1 MYTFFERNAL
11 TRVLYYGI
19 NISLGLLFLLPFYW
33 TVSTSLK
40 TAPNVRLYPPQLF
53 PNPLTFS
60 NYSAVWVQ
68 REDFPLWYFNSL
80 IVGAFTVIC
89 VVIISAL
96 AGYGFAK
103 FQFPGRELLFFS
115 ILVSM
120 MIPGQSLLVS
130 LFEIMKRLNLINTRT
145 VLVIIYTT
153 GQLAFSIFLMR
164 NAFEVIP
171 NALLEAAKIDG
182 CGDMNALIRIALPL
196 VLPSMATVAIFAFI
210 GAWNEFIV
218 ALIFT
223 TTDPMKTV
231 PVGLSILL
239 GVYGTNWQN
248 LTAVATL
255 ASIPP
260 IVLFLL
266 SQRLFIRGITSGA
279 IR

>member
-1 MYTFFERNAL
+1 MRTFFERSPL
-11 TRVLYYGI
+11 TQILYYLL
-19 NISLGLLFLLPFYW
+19 NIGLGLLFLLPFYW
-33 TVSTSLK
+33 TVATSLK
-40 TAPNVRLYPPQLF
+40 IAPNVRRYPPQLF
-53 PNPLTFS
+53 PDPVTFE

-68 REDFPLWYFNSL
+68 REDFPLWYTNSL
-80 IVGAFTVIC
+80 VVGVFTVIC
-89 VVIISAL
+89 VVVISGL
-96 AGYGFAK
+96 AGYGFAR

-115 ILVSM
+115 ILISM

-145 VLVIIYTT
+145 VLVVIYTT

-164 NAFEVIP
+164 NAFEAIP
-171 NALLEAAKIDG
+171 SALLEAAKIDG
-182 CGDMNALIRIALPL
+182 CGDVGALFRIALPL
-196 VLPSMATVAIFAFI
+196 VLPSIATVAVFAFI
-210 GAWNEFIV
+210 AAWNEFIV

-231 PVGLSILL
+231 PVGLNILL

-260 IVLFLL
+260 IVLFMLA
-266 SQRLFIRGITSGA
+266 QRLFIRGITSGA

>member
-1 MYTFFERNAL
+1 MYTFFERNSL

-19 NISLGLLFLLPFYW
+19 NIGLGLLFLLPFYW
-33 TVSTSLK
+33 TVTTSLK

-53 PNPLTFS
+53 PNPLTFGS
-60 NYSAVWVQ
+60 YSAVWVQ

-80 IVGAFTVIC
+80 IVGGFTVIC

-164 NAFEVIP
+164 NAFEAIP

-196 VLPSMATVAIFAFI
+196 VLPSAATVAIFAFI

>member
-1 MYTFFERNAL
+1 MYTFFERNSL
-11 TRVLYYGI
+11 TRALYYVL
-19 NISLGLLFLLPFYW
+19 NIGLGLLFLLPFYW
-33 TVSTSLK
+33 TVITSLK
-40 TAPNVRLYPPQLF
+40 TPPNVRLYPPQLF
-53 PNPLTFS
+53 PNPITLS
-60 NYSAVWVQ
+60 SYSAIWIQ

-80 IVGAFTVIC
+80 FVGIFTAIY
-89 VVIISAL
+89 VVIISTL

-130 LFEIMKRLNLINTRT
+130 LFEIMKRLNLINTRMA
-145 VLVIIYTT
+145 LIIIYTA
-153 GQLAFSIFLMR
+153 GQLAFSIFLTR
-164 NAFEVIP
+164 NAFEAIP
-171 NALLEAAKIDG
+171 SALLEAAKIDG
-182 CGDMNALIRIALPL
+182 CGDVGALCRIALPL
-196 VLPSMATVAIFAFI
+196 VFPSMATVAIFAFI

>member
-1 MYTFFERNAL
+1 MYTFFERNSL
-11 TRVLYYGI
+11 TRTLYYVLNAG
-19 NISLGLLFLLPFYW
+19 LGLLFLLPFYW
-33 TVSTSLK
+33 TVTTSLK

-53 PNPLTFS
+53 PNPITLS
-60 NYSAVWVQ
+60 SYSAIWIQ

-80 IVGAFTVIC
+80 FVGIFTAIY
-89 VVIISAL
+89 VVIISTL

-115 ILVSM
+115 ILISM

-130 LFEIMKRLNLINTRT
+130 LFEIMKRLNLINTRMA
-145 VLVIIYTT
+145 LIIIYTT
-153 GQLAFSIFLMR
+153 GQLAFSIFLTR
-164 NAFEVIP
+164 NAFEAIP

-182 CGDMNALIRIALPL
+182 CGDVGALYRIALPL
-196 VLPSMATVAIFAFI
+196 VFPSMATVAIFAFI

-223 TTDPMKTV
+223 TTDPMKTM

>member
-1 MYTFFERNAL
+1 MLGLFEHN
-11 TRVLYYGI
+11 RVARSAYYI
-19 NISLGLLFLLPFYW
+19 LNVSLGLIFLLPFYW
-33 TVSTSLK
+33 TVTTSLK
-40 TAPNVRLYPPQLF
+40 TAANIRLYPPQLF
-53 PNPLTFS
+53 PNPITLK
-60 NYSAVWVQ
+60 NYTAILLQ

-80 IVGAFTVIC
+80 VVGIYTAIC
-89 VVIISAL
+89 VVTISL
-96 AGYGFAK
+96 IAGYGFAR

-115 ILVSM
+115 LLVSM

-130 LFEIMKRLNLINTRT
+130 LFEIMKRLNLINTRA

-153 GQLAFSIFLMR
+153 GQLAFSVFLMR
-164 NAFEVIP
+164 NAFEAIP
-171 NALLEAAKIDG
+171 DVLLDAAKIDG
-182 CGDMNALIRIALPL
+182 CGDLDTLVRIALPL
-196 VLPSMATVAIFAFI
+196 VRPSIATVAIFAFI

-231 PVGLSILL
+231 PVGLNILL

-260 IVLFLL
+260 IALFLF
-266 SQRLFIRGITSGA
+266 SQRQFIRGILSGA

>member
-1 MYTFFERNAL
+1 MYTFFERNSL
-11 TRVLYYGI
+11 TRALYYVLSTG
-19 NISLGLLFLLPFYW
+19 LGLLFLLPFYW
-33 TVSTSLK
+33 TVTTSLK

-53 PNPLTFS
+53 PNPITLS
-60 NYSAVWVQ
+60 SYSAIWIQ

-80 IVGAFTVIC
+80 FVGIFTAIY
-89 VVIISAL
+89 VVIISTL

-103 FQFPGRELLFFS
+103 FRFPGRELLFFS

-130 LFEIMKRLNLINTRT
+130 LFEIMKRLNLINTRMA
-145 VLVIIYTT
+145 LIIIYTT

-164 NAFEVIP
+164 NAFEGIP

-182 CGDMNALIRIALPL
+182 CGDVGTLCRIALPL
-196 VLPSMATVAIFAFI
+196 VFPSMATVAIFAFI